1 MCQSIIDDRELAELE
16 IRALQKKENLLENSM
31 ELLNQTHTPVQEF
44 LLKKA
49 ENDKQREVQKNR
61 LLKKYTVSEESET
74 PDISK
79 QEIVDM
85 KYLKKAQKEMMS
97 NIQKTQE
104 MLESMP

>member
-49 ENDKQREVQKNR
+49 ENDKQREV
-61 LLKKYTVSEESET
+61 
-74 PDISK
+74 
-79 QEIVDM
+79 
-85 KYLKKAQKEMMS
+85 
-97 NIQKTQE
+97 
-104 MLESMP
+104 